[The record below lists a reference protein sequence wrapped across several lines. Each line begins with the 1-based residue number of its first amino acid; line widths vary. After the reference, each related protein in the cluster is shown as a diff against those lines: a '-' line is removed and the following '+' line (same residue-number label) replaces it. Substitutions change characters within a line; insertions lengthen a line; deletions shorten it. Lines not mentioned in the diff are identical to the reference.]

1 MYKLYRISW
10 EEDAALIEQNKDCQ
24 ILYKFVGF
32 AYLLLN
38 LGPYMIDLS
47 QTNYELLVSK
57 SLQKLNWN
65 RKSLTN
71 QICIRLIISPLG
83 LMIIIVKKFLRLL

>member
-71 QICIRLIISPLG
+71 QICIRIIISPLG